1 MLAPVLYFP
10 SAEYDEAG
18 KERRGMKTRGKMGMP
33 NIYKAALLS
42 LAVWVLICISGA
54 LITAYLVIKEAVSLD
69 NISYGVVFTLLVATF
84 VSTTVLINQIN
95 KNLLVVTALSG
106 GGALLLLV
114 LLNFLFVDSGMAN
127 FWVTALVVFGGAA
140 AAFLVQVKP
149 KKRQTYKI
157 KKR

>member
-42 LAVWVLICISGA
+42 LAVWVLIC
-54 LITAYLVIKEAVSLD
+54 
-69 NISYGVVFTLLVATF
+69 
-84 VSTTVLINQIN
+84 
-95 KNLLVVTALSG
+95 G

-127 FWVTALVVFGGAA
+127 FLVTALVVFGGAA

-149 KKRQTYKI
+149 KKRQTFKI